1 MKRVLV
7 TGATGFL
14 GKYLVEELINNG
26 YEVVA
31 QGRKENILNNNGNIE
46 FIDFDDA
53 KYGESVIDISILIAL
68 LFFSKKRG
76 VDLKGI
82 QLFIDSYYGYDIE
95 LKKLEI
101 KFIKKCALNWIDY
114 TLKNNDLGISVNES
128 FETKKKLI
136 KEYL

>member
-1 MKRVLV
+1 M
-7 TGATGFL
+7 
-14 GKYLVEELINNG
+14 
-26 YEVVA
+26 
-31 QGRKENILNNNGNIE
+31 
-46 FIDFDDA
+46 
-53 KYGESVIDISILIAL
+53 
-68 LFFSKKRG
+68 
-76 VDLKGI
+76 KGI

-114 TLKNNDLGISVNES
+114 TLKNNDLGISINES